1 MIKLFV
7 SVDLHSESG
16 EPQSHTFC
24 FNYGAVDFKN
34 FMRAVQDYM
43 HNRLG
48 SRYIE
53 LNVDGKHLYGD
64 DIIKAFDNN
73 NEIQLQALLSQAR
86 EDTGQIV
93 EFPLEK
99 VG

>member
-7 SVDLHSESG
+7 SVDLHTESG
-16 EPQSHTFC
+16 EPHPHTFC
-24 FNYGAVDFKN
+24 FNYGAADFKN

-43 HNRLG
+43 HNHLEA
-48 SRYIE
+48 RYIE
-53 LNVDGKHLYGD
+53 LNVDGKHLYGE
-64 DIIKAFDNN
+64 DIIKAFNAN
-73 NEIQLQALLSQAR
+73 NEIQLQALLTRAR
-86 EDTGQIV
+86 EDIGQII